1 LASFGLR
8 ADPTWAYA
16 DTKMPTYA
24 ASKAAVN
31 ALTVS
36 YADQLKEKGIKV
48 NAICPGYTATEATN
62 FAGTRSPAQAAVI
75 AVNMALI
82 DDNGPSGTFCNDEGE
97 QPW

>member
-1 LASFGLR
+1 
-8 ADPTWAYA
+8 
-16 DTKMPTYA
+16 MPTYA